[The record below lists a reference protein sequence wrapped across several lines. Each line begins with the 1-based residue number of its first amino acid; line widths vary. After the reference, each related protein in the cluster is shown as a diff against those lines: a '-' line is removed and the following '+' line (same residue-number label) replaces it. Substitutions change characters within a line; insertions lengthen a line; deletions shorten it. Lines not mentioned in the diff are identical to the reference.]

1 MTKNTK
7 RQRLLLMKKVSI
19 ITPVYNSEK
28 FLDETA
34 TSVFNQTYNN
44 WEWILIDDC
53 STDNSW
59 DILNELSERDS
70 RVKIYK
76 NTKNLKS
83 GKTRNLAIKKAEGNY
98 IAFLDSDDL
107 WHKDKLAIQIS
118 FMQENNYFFSHTSY
132 GYIDEEG
139 DKIKSTLHVS
149 SEVSYKQLLKR
160 TEISCLTAI
169 YNADQIGK
177 FYMSEHA
184 RKQDYA
190 LWLAILKSGVPSFG
204 IDEELASYRQVKNSA
219 TSNKYKLI
227 LKHITFLK
235 ETQKFSTI
243 KALYYTAYW
252 MVNGF
257 VRYFIK

>member
-1 MTKNTK
+1 
-7 RQRLLLMKKVSI
+7 MKKVSI
-19 ITPVYNSEK
+19 ITPIYNSEK

-34 TSVFNQTYNN
+34 TSVFNQTYTN

-83 GKTRNLAIKKAEGNY
+83 GKTRNFAIKKAQGNF

-107 WHKDKLAIQIS
+107 WHPEKLSIQIP
-118 FMQENNYFFSHTSY
+118 FMLENGHNFTHTSY

-139 DKIKSTLHVS
+139 NSIKSTFHVNKK
-149 SEVSYKQLLKR
+149 VTYFDLLKR

-169 YNADQIGK
+169 YNADGIGK

-184 RKQDYA
+184 RKQDFF

-204 IDEELASYRQVKNSA
+204 IDQELASYRQVKNSA

-235 ETQKFSTI
+235 ETQNFSII